1 MSRVHLL
8 VHDKRTEGIA
18 QAAWQLED
26 AIGDRLVSGYPSN
39 LDARRL
45 NFEAAEADRDYKR
58 ALLVMILLSVF
69 EMPTWCNTSE
79 SFFEMRAPE
88 ESCIIWEKNE
98 TSGLMEKVDPE
109 RILLSNVT
117 YLPPGIGL
125 VIEVGILVIVARK
138 LLLDR
143 KLQINYF
150 DPFAVTYCNISVIH
164 FGLYMV
170 VFAFLD
176 VVVFAIF
183 RQRFRFAFL
192 MRAGFLG
199 ILPQVLSLLTCIK
212 EVLTEFLSIA
222 VFLFGT
228 ILLFAWIAVTIF
240 DDITGD
246 WHEKPVNVGLESF
259 SSTLN
264 TMFIAGVTD
273 DFVACFLPSYSV
285 FRASGILWMIFLVIV
300 QVLLLNLVLDTLVA
314 AYTKHAEEVEE
325 QQVEE
330 KTTGIF
336 RAFETIC
343 EATGETD
350 ISKETF
356 LEFIKEF
363 SRSPRLRA
371 LPLDTAEIIFKAVD
385 KDGGNSIDKR
395 EFCDICGVIEYQF
408 WVTKKYSPVKD
419 HVQVIWDSR
428 LFTWFR
434 RQCEEG
440 RFDDFMNLV
449 LMFNLVLVVAET
461 WRDMSGQEETA
472 LMEHLELTFSCV
484 YLMEVG
490 LKLCVWDFEE
500 YMSLRSNQFDF
511 FTTWLLLLSSLLD
524 MVVIELGGA
533 SVKRYMNILR
543 LLRLLRV
550 IKQLKRLPSVLLMVD
565 TITSLVAA
573 SRDILTLLGVVTYI
587 FSSLGVQLW
596 GGLLYKD
603 NPKLEESEYEEKN
616 FFVLNFNDFLMS
628 FGVWVVELLCEYVP
642 VFPEAIEKT
651 SPFPL
656 TWIVFPIFWFMGVAV
671 VFELV
676 KAFTIEVFMN
686 MQKTWGQKRKP
697 FHTLDD
703 VEAEFAAQGLSLH
716 YRVVGD
722 LSLHEKIQAALDEMD
737 EDLAE
742 EQKGHHGSPGH
753 GHEKDKEHG
762 DAHNGHG
769 GH

>member
-8 VHDKRTEGIA
+8 VHDRRAEGIA

-45 NFEAAEADRDYKR
+45 NFEAAEADKDFKR
-58 ALLVMILLSVF
+58 ALLVMVLLSVF
-69 EMPTWCNTSE
+69 EMPTWCNNSD
-79 SFFEMRAPE
+79 SFFELRAPE
-88 ESCIIWEKNE
+88 ESCVIWEKNE
-98 TSGLMEKVDPE
+98 TSGMMEQVDPE
-109 RILLSNVT
+109 RILLSNVP
-117 YLPPGIGL
+117 YIPPGIGL
-125 VIEVGILVIVARK
+125 IIEMGILVIVARK

-150 DPFAVTYCNISVIH
+150 DPFAVQYCNMSVIH

-170 VFAFLD
+170 FFAFID

-183 RQRFRFAFL
+183 RQRFRCAFL
-192 MRAGFLG
+192 MRTGFLA

-212 EVLTEFLSIA
+212 EVLNEFLSIA

-246 WHEKPVNVGLESF
+246 WYEKPINVGLDNF
-259 SSTLN
+259 SSTLY
-264 TMFIAGVTD
+264 TMFVAGVTS
-273 DFVACFLPSYSV
+273 DFVTCFLPSYSV
-285 FRASGILWMIFLVIV
+285 FRASGILWAMFLLTVH
-300 QVLLLNLVLDTLVA
+300 VLLLNLVLDTLVA
-314 AYTKHAEEVEE
+314 AYTNHAEEVEE
-325 QQVEE
+325 QQVAE

-336 RAFETIC
+336 RAFETLC

-371 LPLDTAEIIFKAVD
+371 LPLETAEIIFKAVD
-385 KDGGNSIDKR
+385 KDGGETIDKR

-419 HVQVIWDSR
+419 HVQVIWNSR
-428 LFTWFR
+428 LFTWFV

-449 LMFNLVLVVAET
+449 LMFNLMLVVAET

-511 FTTWLLLLSSLLD
+511 FTTWLLLFSSLLD
-524 MVVIELGGA
+524 VVVIELGGA

-573 SRDILTLLGVVTYI
+573 SKDILALLGVVTYM
-587 FSSLGVQLW
+587 FSSLSVQLW
-596 GGLLYKD
+596 GGLLYKE
-603 NPKLEESEYEEKN
+603 NPKLEESEYAEKGYW
-616 FFVLNFNDFLMS
+616 VLNFNDFLMA

-651 SPFPL
+651 SPAPM
-656 TWIVFPIFWFMGVAV
+656 TWIIFPVFWFMGVSV

-686 MQKTWGQKRKP
+686 LQKTWGLDRKP

-722 LSLHEKIQAALDEMD
+722 LSLHEKIKEALEEMD
-737 EDLAE
+737 EELAE
-742 EQKGHHGSPGH
+742 EESEGH
-753 GHEKDKEHG
+753 GHGHSKGTEHG
-762 DAHNGHG
+762 AAHNGHG